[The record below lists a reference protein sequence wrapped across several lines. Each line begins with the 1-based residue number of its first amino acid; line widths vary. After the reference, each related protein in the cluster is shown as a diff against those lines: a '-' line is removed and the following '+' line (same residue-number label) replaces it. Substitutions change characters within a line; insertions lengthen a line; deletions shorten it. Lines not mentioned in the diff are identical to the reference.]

1 MSIQICTIE
10 RSLHISDLSRGK
22 IDGFKATPPAEG
34 FLLRYLGVSVM
45 MNTIR
50 KIADTVSYQYV
61 PEMNYTVFTFEQ
73 RPSMGAPGISAG

>member
-10 RSLHISDLSRGK
+10 KSLHISDLSRGK

-45 MNTIR
+45 MNTR
-50 KIADTVSYQYV
+50 DSQDLK
-61 PEMNYTVFTFEQ
+61 
-73 RPSMGAPGISAG
+73 GALHP